1 MGNFMKKS
9 YHSMAGITL
18 LELMLVL
25 AIAGVVI
32 AMSIKYYQ
40 QAATNQR
47 IAAGMGV
54 VSSVVAAVES
64 YRLTNAPIVGMVND
78 SVKPFFPKQEIPI
91 SPWDN
96 KVVTIKG
103 GTSGNL
109 YTIDIST
116 TDAGACK
123 VFAEQIEGQQGF
135 GAKCLDKVVTVTVG
149 EAGTAP

>member
-1 MGNFMKKS
+1 MKNLS
-9 YHSMAGITL
+9 RSIAGITL

-54 VSSVVAAVES
+54 VSSVVSAVES
-64 YRLTNAPIVGMVND
+64 YRLTNKPISSIEKVAD
-78 SVKPFFPKQEIPI
+78 IQDFFPSTKIPV

-96 KVVTIKG
+96 TPITVAGDSSNSYQMT
-103 GTSGNL
+103 
-109 YTIDIST
+109 IST
-116 TDAGACK
+116 TDAAACK

-135 GAKCLDKVVTVTVG
+135 VADCDGGTTATIKVK
-149 EAGTAP
+149 EGT